1 MRTKPRNQE
10 HLMLDDPK
18 PTEPDAPA
26 TKDADAPAKKRKAK
40 KMATR
45 KTSKARAGKKRVAAK
60 AAAKRDSN
68 SGARNRLASD
78 AKVTVLK
85 KENPYSTTKGRDG
98 RYQRAQIV
106 LRNSGKTVEQIR
118 KLIPDKLWRPNTLQ
132 NMAGLGL
139 IRISGK

>member
-1 MRTKPRNQE
+1 MCNAYQPPNQE

-18 PTEPDAPA
+18 PTEPVAPEETA
-26 TKDADAPAKKRKAK
+26 APAKKRKAK

-60 AAAKRDSN
+60 AAAKRN
-68 SGARNRLASD
+68 SASGTRNRLDND
-78 AKVTVLK
+78 AKVVVLK

-118 KLIPDKLWRPNTLQ
+118 KLIPDKLWRP
-132 NMAGLGL
+132 
-139 IRISGK
+139 